1 MVGLGVS
8 RLNDGIAIAYVVF
21 QWHQVQMQLA
31 RFSPHLVSLN
41 AGAGQ
46 NFACPKRV
54 GNKHT
59 QPLRNISDAIASS
72 ERTNLPIL

>member
-1 MVGLGVS
+1 
-8 RLNDGIAIAYVVF
+8 
-21 QWHQVQMQLA
+21 MQLA